1 MCVFISTYIVHAQTN
16 TFPST
21 GNAGVNTLSPATP
34 LQVIGSSRFGSIT
47 NYAQF
52 DDNGNL
58 SLKGSAKYKVGNNKY
73 AFQFASAPN
82 YGLFFNSTNK
92 YYEFRDSNASP
103 AFYIAADSGQ
113 GFFAAGVS
121 VGGFNTPPNNGLY
134 VSGKVGIGTS
144 SPDVKLHV
152 TGGSSV
158 QLTQG
163 GTFVVGEITD
173 KNLAM
178 DNNNIQARN
187 NGSAGTLFLNKNG
200 GDININSG
208 GLFFQSADNRLGI
221 GTTTPDVKLHVT
233 GGSSVQLN
241 QGGTFVIGQTTDNNL
256 AMDNNNI
263 QARNNGSAGTLFL
276 NKNGGDINI
285 NSGGLFFQSANN
297 RLGIGT
303 TTPDVKLHVTG
314 GSEVSLSGGGT
325 IVAGDINA
333 ANLAIDHNEIQARNN
348 GAAAKLLINNS
359 GGDVSIDN
367 GLLYI
372 NNSTKQIGFGTS
384 SPGAP
389 LHITNG
395 KGATLTSGGYV
406 IAGATN
412 SSNIVID
419 PFRIQARFNGN
430 AAELELNPYG
440 GTTIVGGDLSIDG
453 SYIHYQ
459 GSPMFQFISAG
470 NIAAVANF
478 YPAIDN
484 IYSLGKS
491 GNRWTA
497 VWAKDGTI
505 NTSDGRDKKNI
516 RALNYGLKEIMK
528 LKPVRFNWKDNID
541 NNDKLG
547 LIAQDLQKVLPEV
560 VKDHEYRKV
569 DSTNRLER
577 VPSERL
583 GVMYADIIPVLIKG
597 MQEQQQMIDEQNKKI
612 ETLTQLVAQLTNN
625 DQKPGNVSTET
636 SLRSVTLSAASIEQ
650 NTPNPFNQTTVI
662 NYHVP
667 QNAGNAFIQITDMNG
682 RVIKT
687 ITADAKGNGQL
698 LLHVGE
704 LTAGVYQYSLVV
716 NGKLIDTKKMMLT
729 K

>member
-1 MCVFISTYIVHAQTN
+1 MFINIGITQGQTN

-21 GNAGVNTLSPATP
+21 GNAGINTLTPTTP
-34 LQVIGSSRFGSIT
+34 LQVIGSSRFGAT
-47 NYAQF
+47 DKYAQF

-58 SLKGSAKYKVGNNKY
+58 SFTGGAKYKVGTNKY
-73 AFQFASAPN
+73 VFQFAKSPN
-82 YGLFFNSTNK
+82 YGLFFNSTDMH
-92 YYEFRDSNASP
+92 YEFRDSNASP
-103 AFYIAADSGQ
+103 VFYIGADSGQ

-152 TGGSSV
+152 TGGTSV

-163 GTFVVGEITD
+163 GTVVIGQTTD

-178 DNNNIQARN
+178 DNNTIQ
-187 NGSAGTLFLNKNG
+187 T
-200 GDININSG
+200 
-208 GLFFQSADNRLGI
+208 
-221 GTTTPDVKLHVT
+221 
-233 GGSSVQLN
+233 
-241 QGGTFVIGQTTDNNL
+241 
-256 AMDNNNI
+256 
-263 QARNNGSAGTLFL
+263 RNNGSAGTLFL

-314 GSEVSLSGGGT
+314 GSDVSLSGGGT
-325 IVAGDINA
+325 IVAGDVNA
-333 ANLAIDHNEIQARNN
+333 ANLAIDNNEIQARNN
-348 GAAAKLLINNS
+348 GAASKLLINNS
-359 GGDVSIDN
+359 GGDVSINN

-395 KGATLTSGGYV
+395 TGANLTSGGYI
-406 IAGATN
+406 IAGATT

-419 PFRIQARFNGN
+419 PFRIQARFNSN

-440 GTTIVGGDLSIDG
+440 GTTNVGGDLNIDG

-459 GSPMFQFISAG
+459 GSPMFQFISTG
-470 NIAAVANF
+470 NVAAVANF

-484 IYSLGKS
+484 IYSLGIS
-491 GNRWTA
+491 GNRWTE

-505 NTSDGRDKKNI
+505 NTSDERDKKNI
-516 RALNYGLKEIMK
+516 RTLNYGLKEIMQ
-528 LKPVRFNWKDNID
+528 LKPIRFNWRDNID

-577 VPSERL
+577 VPSARL
-583 GVMYADIIPVLIKG
+583 GVMYADIIPVLIKAI
-597 MQEQQQMIDEQNKKI
+597 QEQQKEIEELKNMKNQPQTAAINTAQNLNEIFVTLNSTSLEQNIPNPCSSTTSIMYSIPSNAKNA
-612 ETLTQLVAQLTNN
+612 QLV
-625 DQKPGNVSTET
+625 
-636 SLRSVTLSAASIEQ
+636 
-650 NTPNPFNQTTVI
+650 
-662 NYHVP
+662 
-667 QNAGNAFIQITDMNG
+667 ITDISG
-682 RVIKT
+682 KT
-687 ITADAKGNGQL
+687 IKQVQL
-698 LLHVGE
+698 NK
-704 LTAGVYQYSLVV
+704 TQAGVVRMDASALQAGAYNYTLFID
-716 NGKLIDTKKMMLT
+716 GKNIETKKMVVSH
-729 K
+729 